1 LTSADTDTRLG
12 RALLQWSVEQFYF
25 NEASLLDEHR
35 YNEWIALFS
44 KNVRYWAPVRVTREG
59 APDVVRDNEL
69 SLFEDDYGSLELR
82 VESFQV
88 KSAWAEIPQSRTR
101 HLISNVQVTSD
112 SSNQVSAVSNFF
124 VFRSRLE
131 SVEHLFVGRR
141 RDRLERLGEDQWRIC
156 ERMILFD
163 HSSFMTDNISI
174 MF

>member
-1 LTSADTDTRLG
+1 MTSADTDTRLH
-12 RALLQWSVEQFYF
+12 RALLQWSLEQFYF
-25 NEASLLDEHR
+25 TEASLLDEHR

-59 APDVVRDNEL
+59 APDVARDNEL
-69 SLFEDDYGSLELR
+69 GLFEDDYGSLELR

-88 KSAWAEIPQSRTR
+88 KSAWAEIPPSRTR

-112 SSNQVSAVSNFF
+112 SSTQVSAVSNFF

-141 RDRLERLGEDQWRIC
+141 HDRLERLGEDQWRIC